1 MTDEQAL
8 ATCVECGG
16 DDFLIKPYNRVIL
29 KAKIDAMLRIR
40 QLYATMKAQRDEI
53 SYHQSRIEHEHQ
65 VAERIFKKIVP
76 KGCLEA
82 ENISYL
88 LSPVSIFNGDM
99 LLSTRA
105 PSGSLYGWS
114 VIYRPRFP
122 AAVGAIPV
130 ADVFYGMATKGF
142 SISAIVEEINRKL
155 KAVLPTECF
164 RGLLF
169 EVDAACTSMM
179 AWNAGQPDAL
189 LTVPIEREGSHCID
203 EYPTWVIGSVK
214 CEPQRFSIE
223 PGDCVLAYSDGV
235 VEAANPSARCLGS
248 RGCRKSFSQR
258 RLMRT

>member
-1 MTDEQAL
+1 M
-8 ATCVECGG
+8 VG
-16 DDFLIKPYNRVIL
+16 DFTGHGL
-29 KAKIDAMLRIR
+29 
-40 QLYATMKAQRDEI
+40 
-53 SYHQSRIEHEHQ
+53 
-65 VAERIFKKIVP
+65 
-76 KGCLEA
+76 
-82 ENISYL
+82 
-88 LSPVSIFNGDM
+88 
-99 LLSTRA
+99 
-105 PSGSLYGWS
+105 
-114 VIYRPRFP
+114 P

-155 KAVLPTECF
+155 KAVLPTEVF
-164 RGLLF
+164 AAFFF

-189 LTVPIEREGSHCID
+189 LYSADRAVKARIASMSIPLG
-203 EYPTWVIGSVK
+203 VIGSVK